1 LPKAAARARRI
12 SARERQLLKTVER
25 LDEEMASA
33 LDDVFDLLWVLDLV
47 GRGQNSVE
55 QHSGQPVLAVSAAIS
70 ERYSVACEA
79 FNRLLEP
86 WRRARLAAAHP
97 STSSG

>member
-1 LPKAAARARRI
+1 LPKAAARVRRI
-12 SARERQLLKTVER
+12 SARERQLLQTVER

-55 QHSGQPVLAVSAAIS
+55 QHSGQPVLAISAAIS

-79 FNRLLEP
+79 FNRLLGP
-86 WRRARLAAAHP
+86 WRRSAAHP